1 MNKKKYS
8 KRLSFGNDADGN
20 RIRKYFYYDTK
31 AELDKQ
37 IEDFKL
43 SLQVSETGNVSFK
56 DYADKWLDTYKIN
69 RQPATYNMYRHYID
83 MAEDIHPVGIS
94 LVTMSDCQELIN
106 KHKENPRTCALLSL
120 TLKTVF
126 KKAVEDGKIER
137 NPCLG
142 IEVPK
147 YKPKE
152 KRALSDTEKE
162 AIRNADLTPT
172 ERLFVSLL
180 YTYGLRPSEALAL
193 EYTDF
198 SEGYLTINKALGFD
212 KHLSFVKETKTGDT
226 RVLPMT
232 DNVYADFTALGEGD
246 GFVFRDFYGN
256 RHSKTS
262 AEKFKKKVMGKIMAE
277 QGFDSHLTAYVFRH
291 NRVTDFI
298 YDGVMQGK
306 LSTKM
311 VAKLM
316 GNSEKMIMDVYSHLK
331 EEKEDVSE
339 LYKSFSL

>member
-31 AELDKQ
+31 AELNKQ

-43 SLQVSETGNVSFK
+43 SLKTSAKGSESFK
-56 DYADKWLDTYKIN
+56 EYADKWLDTYKAN

-83 MAEDIHPVGIS
+83 MAEDIHTMQINA
-94 LVTMSDCQELIN
+94 VTMSNCQDLIN
-106 KHKENPRTCALLSL
+106 KHKDNPRTCVLLSL

-126 KKAVEDGKIER
+126 KKAMEDGKIER
-137 NPCLG
+137 NPCSG
-142 IEVPK
+142 IEIPK
-147 YKPKE
+147 YKPSE
-152 KRALSDTEKE
+152 KRALLDTEKE

-193 EYTDF
+193 EYSDF
-198 SEGYLTINKALGFD
+198 SKDSLTVNKALGYD
-212 KHLSFVKETKTGDT
+212 KHRSFVKETKTGDT

-232 DNVYADFTALGEGD
+232 ENVYADFLAIGTGE

-262 AEKFKKKVMGKIMAE
+262 ADKFKKRVMGKITAT

-306 LSTKM
+306 ISTKM

-316 GNSEKMIMDVYSHLK
+316 GNSEKMVMDVYSHLK

-339 LYKSFSL
+339 LYKSFKL